1 MRALCVVL
9 CVEKSSDDFFNL
21 KLRKKMAVAR
31 SYCNGTPVFSWR
43 FSFRAR
49 SIYGHDLFSAVDK
62 DVSGY
67 ANGVRPPQRDN
78 VITVCKRHVISY
90 TT

>member
-31 SYCNGTPVFSWR
+31 SYCNGTPVFSVGGSR
-43 FSFRAR
+43 FAQDRYGAR
-49 SIYGHDLFSAVDK
+49 SVQCVDK